1 MVLVLYL
8 FALKGINQVDL
19 VVSGTEQDVV
29 AVEGKFQE
37 FNLWDILHV
46 EDTEGFLKSDQSFK
60 ILTLS

>member
-1 MVLVLYL
+1 M
-8 FALKGINQVDL
+8 

-46 EDTEGFLKSDQSFK
+46 EDTKGFLKSDQSFK